1 VNQPPEWPLKA
12 DGLRPMPSPYRS
24 VVSSAS
30 PDFDPPPDDTDATS
44 VLPVVTDDDP
54 PATAPGPVTTPHDQ
68 RTRPP
73 TARGRSAPP
82 AGSQGQL
89 AEPATGEIRAAG
101 EVRAS
106 GAPAAAAVA
115 PVPGT
120 YLPPEGRA
128 ATPVPAPAAP
138 VPTAPVPAPPPAGP
152 LIPRQAAAQLPAAGL
167 PRVTSGPPA
176 RAVSGPPA
184 RIAAAVAGLPF
195 PGAAGDR
202 SRTLVP
208 ATIVNSAAP
217 APPRRLKGVIAFVA
231 ILVTVL
237 ALGLTGYFWALPVY
251 DQTHATVLAPD
262 NLIGYRKV
270 DAPSLYQDMSRTA
283 GDELR
288 KMDISH
294 SLVVVYAASA
304 DPRDFVLFVGGTHA
318 EWFGLGHELDRLL
331 ALVADE
337 WDSAAGAVSAA
348 PGRLGGVAKCREGH
362 DRDDVVTVCGWQDH
376 GTVGVLAF
384 INRTTSEGAVL
395 MQAMR
400 PQLEHRGG

>member
-1 VNQPPEWPLKA
+1 
-12 DGLRPMPSPYRS
+12 MPSPYRS

-138 VPTAPVPAPPPAGP
+138 VP
-152 LIPRQAAAQLPAAGL
+152 
-167 PRVTSGPPA
+167 
-176 RAVSGPPA
+176 PA

-270 DAPSLYQDMSRTA
+270 DAPSLYQDMSTTA

-376 GTVGVLAF
+376 GTVGALAF